1 VNWWA
6 LFRIALAIAI
16 AFLVNYCVVSASEAL
31 LSRAFPPAPGTNL
44 SDAIQLAAYVKS
56 LPATA
61 FLGLITGWLV
71 GAIGAVTAAY
81 LISDR
86 MVALAWVAGA
96 ISLFGVV
103 STLFML
109 PHPLWAA
116 VAGIAVPLVVS
127 WTIPRV
133 IGLPQRPPSARPD

>member
-1 VNWWA
+1 MNWRA

-44 SDAIQLAAYVKS
+44 ADPTQLAAFVRL
-56 LPATA
+56 LPVTA
-61 FLGLITGWLV
+61 FLGLLAGWTI

-86 MVALAWVAGA
+86 MVPLAWVGGA
-96 ISLFGVV
+96 FSLFEVV

-109 PHPLWAA
+109 PHPLWVG
-116 VAGIAVPLVVS
+116 VAGVAMPFVVA
-127 WTIPRV
+127 WAIPGT
-133 IGLPQRPPSARPD
+133 IGLPRPD